1 MKKTD
6 GISLTWLAFITSIS
20 TLFCCTLPIIFSLV
34 GMGAIFSSVL
44 VQIPFFSLLL
54 KYKLSIFIISALM
67 LIIVSL
73 ISRIPFKT
81 CPVEI
86 TLRKKCND
94 QRKINNYIIFISKV
108 FWLISFYFAYLALPI
123 KIWMEF

>member
-54 KYKLSIFIISALM
+54 KYKLSIFIFSALM

-73 ISRIPFKT
+73 ISRIPLKI

-86 TLRKKCND
+86 TIRKKCND